1 VHHLS
6 PYTATPTSILP
17 SYMHIGLR
25 RNALCALDY
34 FPINCF
40 HGLHGE
46 YTNACASLTDCD
58 DVHQR
63 VVSQGI
69 FSREAQPLQ
78 LHIVLAGARPPANG
92 EGCSG
97 VMACRSTDRRFLRV
111 WIASSPV
118 EVLSSHLERLSY
130 LEHVIVWLT
139 RG

>member
-1 VHHLS
+1 MHHLS

-17 SYMHIGLR
+17 SYMRIRLR

-46 YTNACASLTDCD
+46 YPNACASLTDCD

-69 FSREAQPLQ
+69 FSWEAQPLQ

-92 EGCSG
+92 EGWSG
-97 VMACRSTDRRFLRV
+97 VMACDLRFLRV

-118 EVLSSHLERLSY
+118 EFEVLSSHLERLSY